1 MPAINLSPL
10 TSEQESLDRRRK
22 MAEAMQ
28 QQAILPIEM
37 PNVPGAKVSHLQ
49 GFAKLL
55 QGYIAG
61 KNLEKAEKEKK
72 QYEADTMADYAKVI
86 DLMGQTETVPGA
98 VISPAVEPQPI
109 PENIA
114 QQAELERLSQPKA
127 LFEAKAAYG
136 GNPILANAEQ
146 IKTLPT
152 MTEAQAEERA
162 PSQQIPALKA
172 SMLKD
177 AKFTQTSEGRRMLAQ
192 ALVQQQAQE
201 QAKAEKALEIKSR
214 NPDEDLYRTV
224 DGKVEI
230 VSPAKSKAIL
240 PKWEKF
246 SKYDTNGQEII
257 GLIDKNAADPFATF
271 IQGAKKPEDLVAV
284 NTTNEQGEAVTR
296 YFNKSDPLLK
306 SGVPKPFVGILG
318 DLQAAGVLPTNWK
331 ENPAIV
337 DLVNTSFINKA
348 GGITSK
354 NVFDFKL
361 ALADLNIKRASLADQ
376 GIKANVAIPAAPT
389 ASSGILNPIQNPNQP
404 AVNLPVVNT
413 NQKENAKNTS
423 LNAASPAQA
432 ASAPSP
438 IDIPPASGLSP
449 RDMREIEKQKLLS
462 ANKDMTETQSNAALF
477 GGSMAQANATMMEL
491 EKSGTVKNAVIPAMM
506 QSLVGLVPLGVGEKV
521 ADQIETIARLD
532 PTSLVGSDQNQQRL
546 AQAQLAFA
554 MAWLRKTSGAAFGAS
569 EVSNTIKE
577 FFPMIGEGDK
587 VIKQKREARE
597 RAIDGMR
604 LGTTKE
610 GQAYIDKYMGGQPKT
625 SSDGGAD
632 PLGLRPLGLRGG
644 K

>member
-348 GGITSK
+348 GGITAK

-376 GIKANVAIPAAPT
+376 GINANVAIPAAPT

-632 PLGLRPLGLRGG
+632 PLGLRGG